1 VTEHSRC
8 PRCGGT
14 FRCGAADRV
23 PCACT
28 TVRLD
33 DRTRAFLRDRFVG
46 CLCLDCLRSLGEPVV
61 RTQTPPPGPLAE

>member
-1 VTEHSRC
+1 MSRC
-8 PRCGGT
+8 PRCGVA
-14 FRCGAADRV
+14 FHCGAADPA

-33 DRTRAFLRDRFVG
+33 DQTRALLRERYVG

-61 RTQTPPPGPLAE
+61 RLDAPPLAE